1 MVRDEGMNSFNRE
14 IRTKADLARLLLDT
28 GLFLAFLFGAVTIP
42 MWLPS
47 VMHDMAEM
55 MIEIRAFF

>member
-1 MVRDEGMNSFNRE
+1 MNGFNRE

-28 GLFLAFLFGAVTIP
+28 GLFLAFLLGAVTIP

>member
-1 MVRDEGMNSFNRE
+1 MNGFNRE
-14 IRTKADLARLLLDT
+14 IRTKADLARLLLET
-28 GLFLAFLFGAVTIP
+28 GMFLAFMAGAVTIP

>member
-28 GLFLAFLFGAVTIP
+28 GLFLAFLLGAVTIP

>member
-1 MVRDEGMNSFNRE
+1 MNSFNRE

-28 GLFLAFLFGAVTIP
+28 GLFLAFLLGAVTIP

-55 MIEIRAFF
+55 MVEIREFL